1 MAVGGQFKISPA
13 VLQLLIGI
21 PSIEIRSLQWDV
33 EWWCRTL
40 GRNPEGTIEALEDLE
55 QWLPSQVLAEARW
68 IRDQGNKVVILADIP
83 PSAAALAEQ
92 VGCPLVWLGNF
103 GWDAIYAPFGGRLQ
117 EQAKKAE
124 QAYRRGDLLLR
135 CPFDLP
141 MDWGLP
147 EVHLGLVTSRPR
159 PLPPQLRQELQCI
172 DLPLVMVGFGG
183 LGLPVE
189 PSHFQGWPDHHFL
202 MPAPGETAPL
212 LQLQALPNLTLL
224 PAGVR
229 PLDLL
234 PLCSRHLGKPGFST
248 FCEVMAAGVGLHVV
262 ERRDFAEVSALMK
275 GLRDHAASLTLSR
288 SAYLEGDWRLD
299 RPLEGAKGCLPADGA
314 AVAASAVVTWPSKHG
329 RKCIQ

>member
-1 MAVGGQFKISPA
+1 M
-13 VLQLLIGI
+13 L
-21 PSIEIRSLQWDV
+21 
-33 EWWCRTL
+33 
-40 GRNPEGTIEALEDLE
+40 
-55 QWLPSQVLAEARW
+55 EARW
-68 IRDQGNKVVILADIP
+68 IRDQGNKVVIWRIFRH
-83 PSAAALAEQ
+83 AAALAEQ

-103 GWDAIYAPFGGRLQ
+103 GWDAIYAPFSGRLQ

-141 MDWGLP
+141 MDWGFP
-147 EVHLGLVTSRPR
+147 GASWSSDEPASPS
-159 PLPPQLRQELQCI
+159 PPQLRQELQCI

-234 PLCSRHLGKPGFST
+234 SLCSRHLGKPGFST

-299 RPLEGAKGCLPADGA
+299 RPLEKAQKGCLPVDGA
-314 AVAASAVVTWPSKHG
+314 AVAASAVVSLAEQTWSP
-329 RKCIQ
+329 